1 MTKFNLKILLF
12 HICMCIDAFVKKKK
26 EKKHS
31 SVFT

>member
-26 EKKHS
+26 KKS
-31 SVFT
+31 IRVFT